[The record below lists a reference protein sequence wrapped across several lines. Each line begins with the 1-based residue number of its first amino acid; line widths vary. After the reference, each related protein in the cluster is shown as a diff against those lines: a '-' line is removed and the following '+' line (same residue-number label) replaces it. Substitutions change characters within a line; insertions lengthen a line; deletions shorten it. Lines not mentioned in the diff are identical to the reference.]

1 MRRLVAF
8 VVGNIWSRVEELID
22 TVSAVRFVDGASIF
36 FGFRLDNGTKIA
48 EETIEMLQNS
58 QCCCRAI

>member
-1 MRRLVAF
+1 MAF

-36 FGFRLDNGTKIA
+36 FGLRLDNGTKVA
-48 EETIEMLQNS
+48 EETIEMLQHS
-58 QCCCRAI
+58 QYCCRAI